1 MDGAGAPP
9 PPGGKRERTK
19 AENRRAILAAAR
31 RVFADL
37 GYEATTVRDVI
48 RETELAAGTFYNY
61 FRDKESVLRALLDE
75 KMAEMQARA
84 KEARRDAHTV
94 EDIVRRTLGVS
105 FAMLLEDR
113 AVFDLL
119 RRNAGAIR
127 AILDDPSFVAN
138 RDELR
143 RDLER
148 ALRRGGVKGVDAEY
162 LTAAISGLS
171 FEVAAA
177 AADRPPDKM
186 TAAAEFAVRLIVGGL
201 PGLGI
206 ATAREQAPDARR
218 VAGPRGS
225 AARQGIPLASTVSL
239 PRRSRAKTRPAEGAA
254 GKAVRPRA
262 AAKSRTPR

>member
-1 MDGAGAPP
+1 MDGSGAPP
-9 PPGGKRERTK
+9 TPGGKRERTK
-19 AENRRAILAAAR
+19 LENRSAILAAAR

-84 KEARRDAHTV
+84 KEARRDAQTV

-148 ALRRGGVKGVDAEY
+148 ALKRSGVKGVDAEY

-177 AADRPPDKM
+177 AADRRPDAM
-186 TAAAEFAVRLIVGGL
+186 PAAAEFAVRLIVGGL
-201 PGLGI
+201 PALGVADTRAEAASRPRAKPPR
-206 ATAREQAPDARR
+206 ATASREGASSP
-218 VAGPRGS
+218 
-225 AARQGIPLASTVSL
+225 STVSV
-239 PRRSRAKTRPAEGAA
+239 PRRSRAKTRPNAAE
-254 GKAVRPRA
+254 RT
-262 AAKSRTPR
+262 RTPR